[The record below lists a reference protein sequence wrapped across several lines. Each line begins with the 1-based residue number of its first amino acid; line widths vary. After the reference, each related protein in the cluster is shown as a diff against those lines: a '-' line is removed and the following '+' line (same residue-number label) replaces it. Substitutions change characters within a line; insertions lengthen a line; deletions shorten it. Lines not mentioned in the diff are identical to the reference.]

1 MSALEIGA
9 QVPAFSTETQ
19 HGPLDSKD
27 LIGTAFVLYFYPR
40 DSTPGCTNEA
50 KDFQENLPEF
60 EKLGVKIIGASR
72 DSIKSHERFAERQ
85 ELSFPLISDPDE
97 VVCNLFD
104 VMKDKNMYGRQVR
117 GIERST
123 FLFNAKGELVQEWR
137 KVRVPGHVD
146 AVLEA
151 ARAL

>member
-1 MSALEIGA
+1 MSTLEIGSQLPPFTA
-9 QVPAFSTETQ
+9 QTN
-19 HGPLDSKD
+19 HGEINSQD
-27 LIGTAFVLYFYPR
+27 LVGAPFVLYFYPR

-50 KDFQENLPEF
+50 KDFQANLPAF

-85 ELSFPLISDPDE
+85 ELTFPLISDPE
-97 VVCNLFD
+97 ETVCNLFA
-104 VMKDKNMYGRQVR
+104 VIKDKNMYGRKVR

-137 KVRVPGHVD
+137 KVRVPGHVE

-151 ARAL
+151 AQAL